1 MIVLISMKRWNQM
14 WEGSRIYLRFSFI
27 SPWPTISWPTEPMTN
42 PFLPWK
48 PLGTISTGLTSKSL
62 RQWVRPT
69 SFHESLVMQGCP
81 KTQNTKK
88 PLKMLMTLF
97 IPFFM
102 IVMTPPRQQTIVD
115 TSLAEEEGRNISL
128 RCRVSGLT
136 STSSLSLS
144 SSPTSTK
151 TFIMFVVVIITKFS
165 THLHHHSCGLGLYQ
179 GVGHGVR
186 YRIEHGVGHGAGH
199 GVGHGVRHGV
209 GYEAGHGVGHGAGHG
224 AGHGEKPPS
233 SGLFCASTSNPPAA
247 FIYHHQQHS
256 WVLKHQ
262 HDSSVYICVLS
273 TANKANLGF

>member
-27 SPWPTISWPTEPMTN
+27 SPWPTISWPTESMTN

-81 KTQNTKK
+81 KPQYYKTVENAHD
-88 PLKMLMTLF
+88 PLHPLLHDRHDPAQATNNSGHILGWGGGEEHQSALPGLRF
-97 IPFFM
+97 NINVLLV
-102 IVMTPPRQQTIVD
+102 III
-115 TSLAEEEGRNISL
+115 LANINQ
-128 RCRVSGLT
+128 GI
-136 STSSLSLS
+136 
-144 SSPTSTK
+144 K

-165 THLHHHSCGLGLYQ
+165 THLHYHSW
-179 GVGHGVR
+179 VGHGVR
-186 YRIEHGVGHGAGH
+186 YRIEHGVGHG
-199 GVGHGVRHGV
+199 VRHGV
-209 GYEAGHGVGHGAGHG
+209 GHEAGHGVGHGAGHG
-224 AGHGEKPPS
+224 AGHWERPPS
-233 SGLFCASTSNPPAA
+233 SGLFCPSTSNPPAA

-273 TANKANLGF
+273 TPNKTNLGF

>member
-1 MIVLISMKRWNQM
+1 MIVLMISMKRWNQM

-165 THLHHHSCGLGLYQ
+165 THLHYHSW
-179 GVGHGVR
+179 VGHGVR

-199 GVGHGVRHGV
+199 WER
-209 GYEAGHGVGHGAGHG
+209 
-224 AGHGEKPPS
+224 PPS

-273 TANKANLGF
+273 TPNKTNLSF